1 MKRLRR
7 LYLRVVWGLE
17 RCRCGEIVHEDE
29 RVYHAEECPWTT

>member
-7 LYLRVVWGLE
+7 WYLLVFWGDSV
-17 RCRCGEIVHEDE
+17 CRCGALVHEDE